1 MSSERWQKNTMNV
14 ARTRKQK
21 RDANNR
27 YQELN
32 KEVQE
37 RQEFMWNQKLR
48 KLRRLEREVMQG
60 LCTRSP
66 ES

>member
-1 MSSERWQKNTMNV
+1 MNV

-60 LCTRSP
+60 RFCTRSP